1 MFSVPLELP
10 NEPVALGSPFYI
22 ERPPI
27 EQLIYQEITN
37 PGCLIRI
44 KAPSKM
50 GKTSLLLRVI
60 NYAQHQNYRT
70 IYLDFQQAD
79 EETFTCLDKFLRWFC
94 ANVTRQLKL
103 TSMLEE
109 YWDKDIGYKVSCTI
123 YFEDYILPNIDNPI
137 VLTINEVN
145 RLFEHPEIAR
155 DFLSL
160 LRSWHEEAKH
170 NDIFQ
175 KLRLVISHSTEIYIT
190 LNINQSPFN
199 VGIAIQLPEF
209 TTEQIQHLAQLH
221 GLDWTVET
229 AKVQSLQK
237 MLGGHPYLVRLAIYN
252 LVKYPQLNL
261 EQLLHEAPTL
271 TGIFSD
277 YLRNLLA
284 NVQNNQSLRTALK
297 KVIARGDDV
306 ELEHIIAYKLESMGM
321 VKLNGNK
328 CRISCDLYRQYFASQ
343 NWDDLSLQ
351 DKLVQLQQENLKLR
365 QLSITDDLTKLVNR
379 SYFDTYLEENWQALA
394 EEAVPV
400 SLILCEIDYFRIYS
414 ESQGKEAANYCLQQV
429 SRVIENWVKR
439 PSLIYSRL
447 GIVARYDYQQ
457 FAIILPRRNAF
468 IAFKLAERI
477 RKEVKKLGIL
487 HNSNYDGFNSRVITI
502 SLGVACTIPQPQDS
516 PNILVNAANQALNQ
530 SKRIESDR
538 TYVSSDLNY
547 GLGNRGT
554 EGGTDTRRMTNE

>member
-1 MFSVPLELP
+1 MFPVPLELP

-27 EQLIYQEITN
+27 EQLIYQEISN
-37 PGCLIRI
+37 PGCMIRI
-44 KAPSKM
+44 KAPRKM
-50 GKTSLLLRVI
+50 GKTSLLLRVVD
-60 NYAQHQNYRT
+60 YAKRQKYNT
-70 IYLDFQQAD
+70 IYLDLQQAE
-79 EETFTCLDKFLRWFC
+79 EETFAGLDKFLRWFC

-109 YWDKDIGYKVSCTI
+109 YWDEDIGSKVSCTI

-137 VLTINEVN
+137 VLVLNEVN
-145 RLFEHPEIAR
+145 RLFEHPEIAK

-229 AKVQSLQK
+229 TKVQSLQK
-237 MLGGHPYLVRLAIYN
+237 MLGGHPYLVRLALYN

-261 EQLLHEAPTL
+261 DQLLQEAPTI
-271 TGIFSD
+271 TGVFSD

-284 NVQNNQSLRTALK
+284 NIQNNQALITALK
-297 KVIARGDDV
+297 KVIAHGDDV
-306 ELEHIIAYKLESMGM
+306 ELEHIIAYKLESMGL
-321 VKLNGNK
+321 VKLKGNK
-328 CRISCDLYRQYFASQ
+328 CRISCDLYDQYFASQ
-343 NWDDLSLQ
+343 NWDDFYLQ
-351 DKLVQLQQENLKLR
+351 DKLVQLQQENLKLQ
-365 QLSITDDLTKLVNR
+365 QLAITDDLTKLVNR
-379 SYFDTYLEENWQALA
+379 RYFDKYLEENWQALA
-394 EEAVPV
+394 DETVPL
-400 SLILCEIDYFRIYS
+400 SLILCEIDYFRTYN
-414 ESQGKEAANYCLQQV
+414 ESQGKEAGNYCLQQV

-439 PSLIYSRL
+439 PSFIYSRL

-457 FAIILPRRNAF
+457 FAIVLPRRNAF

-477 RKEVKKLGIL
+477 RKEVKKIGIL
-487 HNSNYDGFNSRVITI
+487 HSSTYGGFPAKVITI
-502 SLGVACTIPQPQDS
+502 SLGVACTIPQQQDS

-530 SKRIESDR
+530 SKRNESDR
-538 TYVSSDLNY
+538 TYVSSNLNY
-547 GLGNRGT
+547 GLGNG
-554 EGGTDTRRMTNE
+554 